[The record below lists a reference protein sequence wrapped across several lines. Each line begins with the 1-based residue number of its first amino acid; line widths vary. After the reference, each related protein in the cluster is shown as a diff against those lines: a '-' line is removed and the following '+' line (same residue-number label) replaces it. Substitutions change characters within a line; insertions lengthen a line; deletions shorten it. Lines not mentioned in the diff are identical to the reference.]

1 MTKLGTIPL
10 VERERGRERGGRERG
25 KEREKKIQ
33 QLLSNLHK
41 SIVTFIDYKR
51 KNCMTR
57 GNQLHRNS
65 VRSAMMVVD
74 LVIRT

>member
-51 KNCMTR
+51 EKIKPNF
-57 GNQLHRNS
+57 
-65 VRSAMMVVD
+65 V
-74 LVIRT
+74 